1 MLKIFNSLLELSF
14 KGGYSHL
21 KEGNVG
27 TNSMLHHLLSILA
40 CDHMNVNNEMTI
52 NVGDV

>member
-21 KEGNVG
+21 EGNGG
-27 TNSMLHHLLSILA
+27 TNNMLHHLLSILA